1 MPQLPTKD
9 QLADR
14 LIEVL
19 KNLPGRPPSE
29 EEFEREVDQKC
40 LELWELDRK
49 QEQSREPSLTVIPRL
64 FSKRDFT
71 PNSIAEQTRR
81 EARIRLLKRQE
92 MLLLEQSDLDLCHD
106 LLLQNSTGALSQERI
121 NYDGFCQVRNPLRR
135 PVQTAL
141 ALVLASA
148 NVPSRSDDEMTKLIS
163 FVLQV
168 GSQLGEKFEHYFNPT
183 TFLHFLRD
191 SEGQISILPLY
202 QVLKCHDLLAY
213 AGICRVFFSFERR
226 ERFAVYHVSGRIA
239 TKANHARL
247 V

>member
-9 QLADR
+9 DLADR

-49 QEQSREPSLTVIPRL
+49 QEESKEPSLSVIPRL

-106 LLLQNSTGALSQERI
+106 LLLQNSTGSLSQERI
-121 NYDGFCQVRNPLRR
+121 NYDGFCQVRRPL
-135 PVQTAL
+135 
-141 ALVLASA
+141 
-148 NVPSRSDDEMTKLIS
+148 
-163 FVLQV
+163 
-168 GSQLGEKFEHYFNPT
+168 G
-183 TFLHFLRD
+183 
-191 SEGQISILPLY
+191 
-202 QVLKCHDLLAY
+202 
-213 AGICRVFFSFERR
+213 
-226 ERFAVYHVSGRIA
+226 
-239 TKANHARL
+239 
-247 V
+247 